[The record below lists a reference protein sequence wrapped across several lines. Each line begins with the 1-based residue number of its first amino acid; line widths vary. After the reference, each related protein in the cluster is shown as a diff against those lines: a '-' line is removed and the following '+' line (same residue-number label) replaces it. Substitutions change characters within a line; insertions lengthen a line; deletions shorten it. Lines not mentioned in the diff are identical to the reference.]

1 MSVTIKDIA
10 RLAGVS
16 HTTVSRALNDSPL
29 INEKT
34 KDRIRAIAEEMD
46 YTPNFSAKS
55 LVLDRSY
62 NLGLFFT
69 TLSKGTSAGFFYD
82 AIRGVNSVIQDR
94 YQLIVKGIDDYT
106 SFHSITRKSFDGI
119 IVVSQSDE
127 DQPLIDHAADKGIP
141 LVVLNRPVDTVGVL
155 NVLSDEEQGA
165 FQATSYLIR
174 QGHRN
179 MALIEGRVGFK
190 SAQNRKEGFER
201 ALAHHGIT
209 LKPSHRFP
217 GLYDLESGYKAMQQF
232 LMLEDRPTAVFC
244 CNDEMALGA
253 MKAISE
259 AGLQVPGDIS
269 VIGFDDTVFAAYVTP
284 ALTTVR
290 RPIEQIS
297 KEGAIRL
304 LGNIEN
310 KQYATEQVLL
320 KTELIV
326 RESVHPL
333 QLTGEE
339 G

>member
-16 HTTVSRALNDSPL
+16 HTTVSRALNNSPL
-29 INEKT
+29 IQEET
-34 KDRIRAIAEEMD
+34 KERIRIIAEQMD
-46 YTPNFSAKS
+46 YTPNYSAKS

-69 TLSKGTSAGFFYD
+69 TLSKGTSAGFFYE

-119 IVVSQSDE
+119 VVVSQSDD
-127 DQPLIDHAADKGIP
+127 DQAIIDHIASKGIP
-141 LVVLNRPVDTVGVL
+141 QVVLNRPVETSGVL

-165 FQATSYLIR
+165 FLAASYLIE
-174 QGHRN
+174 QGHKRI
-179 MALIEGRVGFK
+179 ALIEGVKGFK
-190 SAQNRKEGFER
+190 SAQNRKDGFER
-201 ALAHHGIT
+201 AMKHYLIT
-209 LKPSHRFP
+209 VPPAYRMP
-217 GLYDLESGYKAMQQF
+217 GLYDLESGHKAMQQF
-232 LMLEDRPTAVFC
+232 LSLDDRPTAVFC

-253 MKAISE
+253 MKAVSE
-259 AGLQVPGDIS
+259 AGMSVPKDIS
-269 VIGFDDTVFAAYVTP
+269 VVGFDDTVFAAYVTP

-297 KEGAIRL
+297 REGALRL

-310 KQYATEQVLL
+310 KQHETEQLLL

-326 RESVHPL
+326 RESVRVWTP
-333 QLTGEE
+333 
-339 G
+339 

>member
-10 RLAGVS
+10 KLAGVS
-16 HTTVSRALNDSPL
+16 HTTVSRALNNSPL
-29 INEKT
+29 IQEET
-34 KDRIRAIAEEMD
+34 KERIRIIAEQMD
-46 YTPNFSAKS
+46 YTPNYSAKS

-69 TLSKGTSAGFFYD
+69 TLSKGTSAGFFYE

-119 IVVSQSDE
+119 VVVSQSDD
-127 DQPLIDHAADKGIP
+127 DQAIIDHIASKGIP
-141 LVVLNRPVDTVGVL
+141 QVVLNRPVETSGVL

-165 FQATSYLIR
+165 FLAASYLIE
-174 QGHRN
+174 QGHKRI
-179 MALIEGRVGFK
+179 ALIEGRKGFK
-190 SAQNRKEGFER
+190 SAQNRKDGFER
-201 ALAHHGIT
+201 AMKHYQISVPPAY
-209 LKPSHRFP
+209 RMP
-217 GLYDLESGYKAMQQF
+217 GLYDLESGLKAMQQF
-232 LMLEDRPTAVFC
+232 LTLDERPTAVFC

-253 MKAISE
+253 MKAVSE
-259 AGLQVPGDIS
+259 AGMNVPNDIS
-269 VIGFDDTVFAAYVTP
+269 VVGFDDTVFAAYVTP

-297 KEGAIRL
+297 REGALRL

-310 KQYATEQVLL
+310 KQHETEQLLL

-326 RESVHPL
+326 RESVRL
-333 QLTGEE
+333 LTP
-339 G
+339 

>member
-10 RLAGVS
+10 KLAGVS
-16 HTTVSRALNDSPL
+16 HTTVSRALNNSPL
-29 INEKT
+29 IQEET
-34 KDRIRAIAEEMD
+34 KERIRIIAEQMD
-46 YTPNFSAKS
+46 YTPNYSAKS

-69 TLSKGTSAGFFYD
+69 TLSKGTSAGFFYE

-119 IVVSQSDE
+119 VIVSQSDD
-127 DQPLIDHAADKGIP
+127 DQAIIDHIANKGIP
-141 LVVLNRPVDTVGVL
+141 QVVLNRPVETSGVL

-165 FQATSYLIR
+165 FLAASYLIE
-174 QGHRN
+174 QGHKRI
-179 MALIEGRVGFK
+179 ALIEGVKGFK
-190 SAQNRKEGFER
+190 SAQNRKDGFER
-201 ALAHHGIT
+201 AMKHYQIT
-209 LKPSHRFP
+209 VPPAYRMP
-217 GLYDLESGYKAMQQF
+217 GLYDLESGHKAMQQF
-232 LMLEDRPTAVFC
+232 LSLDDRPTAVFC

-253 MKAISE
+253 MKAVSE
-259 AGLQVPGDIS
+259 AGMRVPKDIS
-269 VIGFDDTVFAAYVTP
+269 VVGFDDTVFAAYVTP

-297 KEGAIRL
+297 REGALRL

-310 KQYATEQVLL
+310 KQHETEQLLL

-326 RESVHPL
+326 RESVRL
-333 QLTGEE
+333 LTP
-339 G
+339 